1 MFFAAGHRFCRKL
14 TASSTE
20 WTIHVL
26 KYTAFCVLLL
36 LFNDVR
42 YVSLRYVRLMYESS
56 LCNVVAP

>member
-42 YVSLRYVRLMYESS
+42 YVSLRYVRLMVWVVS
-56 LCNVVAP
+56 L